1 MDITNSTNTLRTST
15 PATPVKP
22 NVQTV
27 SASKPNNSSGSTSK
41 ATDSVKLSSESKED
55 LHRGNAENSAVHGL
69 RASFGGVRATSSA
82 IKSAELLNKA
92 ASVPAAGSALTN
104 LKMAGPAA
112 GTVGAALGLPEKI
125 SQAKE
130 SITKAGETGES
141 KDIVKAAGDS
151 SAAGSLGLKG
161 LKNGVETVGQAKDYV
176 AKKGLEKVAG
186 QAFKQ
191 AVPGASKE
199 VVGAASRKSVQEVT
213 KAQAQLAQAIKTAK
227 EAGKPMDEA
236 NKVLKLKD
244 AQKAVAATAKEAAK
258 DSSTLARGMGAATK
272 AAAKELAIGGS
283 EAAVKATAKAAAGA
297 AAKSGGRF
305 VPGVN
310 VAIAALDV
318 GVAAAT
324 LADKQ
329 ASVGKKAFSV
339 ITAAGSLA
347 SATNIPGVSQAGAAV
362 SLVSSI
368 VGSFF

>member
-1 MDITNSTNTLRTST
+1 MEITNSTNQLRSFSSVT
-15 PATPVKP
+15 ATQPNF
-22 NVQTV
+22 NVQSKPASTGAASQ
-27 SASKPNNSSGSTSK
+27 SAS
-41 ATDSVKLSSESKED
+41 DSVKLSPESKED
-55 LHRGNAENSAVHGL
+55 LERGNAENPAVHGL
-69 RASFGGVRATSSA
+69 RASFGAIRASSSA
-82 IKSAELLNKA
+82 VKSAELLNQS
-92 ASVPAAGSALTN
+92 ASVPAAGSALSK

-112 GTVGAALGLPEKI
+112 GAVGAALGMPEKI
-125 SQAKE
+125 SEAKE
-130 SITKAGETGES
+130 SINKARETGEA
-141 KDIVKAAGDS
+141 KDAVKAAGDS
-151 SAAGSLGLKG
+151 SAATSLGLKG

-176 AKKGLEKVAG
+176 AKKGLEQVAG
-186 QAFKQ
+186 QAFKE
-191 AVPGASKE
+191 AVPGASKQ
-199 VVGAASRKSVQEVT
+199 VIGAASRKSVQEVG
-213 KAQAQLAQAIKTAK
+213 KAQAQLAAAIKNAQA
-227 EAGKPMDEA
+227 AGKPMDEA

-244 AQKAVAATAKEAAK
+244 AQKAVTAASKEAAK
-258 DSSTLARGMGAATK
+258 GSSTLARGMGAASK
-272 AAAKELAIGGS
+272 AAAKELAIEGG

-324 LADKQ
+324 LADKN
-329 ASVGKKAFSV
+329 AGVGKKTFSV